1 MALRSAFE
9 EAGTTVAV
17 LKEQRDARRQTP
29 TTTPQ
34 KALLTLANAVDEHRL
49 ANATQIQAPTA
60 ALDLA
65 IEGRITVGERYRE
78 PDFG

>member
-1 MALRSAFE
+1 MALRSAIE
-9 EAGTTVAV
+9 EVDTTVAV

-49 ANATQIQAPTA
+49 ANATQIQAPTVA
-60 ALDLA
+60 IDLA
-65 IEGRITVGERYRE
+65 IEGRISVGGR
-78 PDFG
+78 G

>member
-1 MALRSAFE
+1 MALRSAIE
-9 EAGTTVAV
+9 EVDTTVAV

-34 KALLTLANAVDEHRL
+34 KALLTLADAVDEHRL
-49 ANATQIQAPTA
+49 PNATEIQVPTVA
-60 ALDLA
+60 IDLA
-65 IEGRITVGERYRE
+65 IEWLITVCDRYRE

>member
-1 MALRSAFE
+1 MALRSAIE
-9 EAGTTVAV
+9 EVDTTVAV
-17 LKEQRDARRQTP
+17 LKEQRDVRRQTP

-49 ANATQIQAPTA
+49 ANATEIQAPTV

-65 IEGRITVGERYRE
+65 IEGRITVGERY
-78 PDFG
+78 

>member
-1 MALRSAFE
+1 MALRSAIE
-9 EAGTTVAV
+9 EVDTTVAV

-49 ANATQIQAPTA
+49 ANATQIQAPTVA
-60 ALDLA
+60 IDLA
-65 IEGRITVGERYRE
+65 IEGRISVGGRR
-78 PDFG
+78 